1 MEGDTEIDDIL
12 RNNTSSESGHNNE
25 VSQIDLQL
33 VKLQDV
39 AKCASFL
46 RIRIEF
52 HLFQFIEM
60 NFIYFNLLSC
70 LDYVL
75 VKFVLVL

>member
-25 VSQIDLQL
+25 VSQINLQL
-33 VKLQDV
+33 KLQDV

-46 RIRIEF
+46 RTRIEF
-52 HLFQFIEM
+52 HLFQFVEI

-75 VKFVLVL
+75 LKFVLVL

>member
-1 MEGDTEIDDIL
+1 MEKGAAYTQV
-12 RNNTSSESGHNNE
+12 NT
-25 VSQIDLQL
+25 

-52 HLFQFIEM
+52 HLFQ
-60 NFIYFNLLSC
+60 LLSC

-75 VKFVLVL
+75 VKFVLVLWIILTVNNVKFC

>member
-1 MEGDTEIDDIL
+1 MEGDTEIDDFL

-25 VSQIDLQL
+25 VSQIYLQL
-33 VKLQDV
+33 KLQEV
-39 AKCASFL
+39 AKCASFSQ
-46 RIRIEF
+46 IRIEF
-52 HLFQFIEM
+52 HLFQS
-60 NFIYFNLLSC
+60 LSC